1 MTMRQRIDVDLD
13 ELDQIIDRSTHA
25 PLSEAEGE
33 KLKTALHALAEG
45 LARKRSTEKTK
56 AVLPQNAP
64 PMDKRIPASRLARD
78 MGAMG
83 PRRLLAP
90 IGLPSRTPRCIPATG
105 ARRVAREESTGR
117 KSRQRW

>member
-25 PLSEAEGE
+25 PLSESEGQ
-33 KLKTALHALAEG
+33 KLKAALHALAG

-64 PMDKRIPASRLARD
+64 PVDKPDRGESAHQGHGRN
-78 MGAMG
+78 GAV
-83 PRRLLAP
+83 AF
-90 IGLPSRTPRCIPATG
+90 TG
-105 ARRVAREESTGR
+105 AHRVAVAHTTLHSGDRCPGVAREESTVR
-117 KSRQRW
+117 RRRQR